1 MIWLKNNN
9 EYRNASND
17 KNSKYNMQDN
27 AYSKNEEQKQS
38 KEFFDELIC
47 YAKANIFI
55 HLISK
60 L

>member
-1 MIWLKNNN
+1 MNTEMLQMIKIANIIC
-9 EYRNASND
+9 
-17 KNSKYNMQDN
+17 KT
-27 AYSKNEEQKQS
+27 YSKNEEQKQS